1 MTGIRSVIILSIIMF
16 CLSGAIPVK
25 TFPQEPPMLS
35 IELKAKTTS
44 VGVMESPKV
53 DVIISNRGS
62 DPVVLVRPGDGSDR
76 ELRTPLTRWLI
87 EPVPGEGNAEG
98 ILRTVMNCGNI
109 NALRRE
115 EVFTLAPGQS
125 ENLPMSVWAVFSKPG
140 KYRVRFEYE
149 NRPLMEW
156 GGIVLGQHYEGTML
170 RVRES
175 TACKLTS
182 NEVIFVVTEEQ
193 DATDKSR

>member
-1 MTGIRSVIILSIIMF
+1 MIRIRRAAILSIITF
-16 CLSGAIPVK
+16 CLLGAIPVG
-25 TFPQEPPMLS
+25 TFSQELPALS
-35 IELKAKTTS
+35 VELKAETTS
-44 VGVMESPKV
+44 ISVMEQPKV
-53 DVIISNRGS
+53 NVIISNRGS

-87 EPVPGEGNAEG
+87 EPVPGEGDAEG

-149 NRPLMEW
+149 NRPSMEW
-156 GGIVLGQHYEGTML
+156 GGIVLGQHHEGTML
-170 RVRES
+170 RVRKS